1 MEKLVLTVLLNIVK
15 LVSSQISVY
24 NMQFVLIQVNLQ
36 MLQVLNA
43 IHAILVV
50 MEFVISV
57 AQLMYAKNVKL
68 DFNLIMMVH
77 YV

>member
-15 LVSSQISVY
+15 LVSSQICVC
-24 NMQFVLIQVNLQ
+24 NMHYVLIQVNLQ

-57 AQLMYAKNVKL
+57 AQLMFAKNAKL

>member
-57 AQLMYAKNVKL
+57 AQLMYAKNAKL